1 MDWIKREIS
10 EGLKRLMCLGLERTP
25 AAEVIALTAAV
36 WLEAMTTGREWEQEH
51 DAPRFRAGFAALC
64 RTRES
69 WPQPMH
75 LLDAMPAR
83 EPMKAIAKEHRPAT
97 PEQIAAHAEW
107 LRQQMRTVV
116 KDVPPAKVERETT
129 PEQRERIGAD
139 LRAHYGTD
147 RKTAAAGCDA

>member
-36 WLEAMTTGREWEQEH
+36 WLEAMTTGRKWEQEH

-83 EPMKAIAKEHRPAT
+83 EPLRAIEKEHRPAT
-97 PEQIAAHAEW
+97 PEQIAAHAAA
-107 LRQQMRTVV
+107 LRAALGTVV
-116 KDVPPAKVERETT
+116 EPMPAAKVERETT
-129 PEQRERIGAD
+129 PEQRERIEQD
-139 LRAHYGTD
+139 LRQHYD
-147 RKTAAAGCDA
+147 RKTAAAGGDA